1 MRKFVVMK
9 KGLIVSC
16 QALEDE
22 PLHGGDTMRK
32 MALSA
37 QISGAVAIRTNGVAD
52 IRSIKQAVDIPVI
65 GLIKRTI
72 IGSSIFITPT
82 LDEVHAIIE
91 AGADIVALD
100 VTHREGRLE
109 LVSELI
115 DYAHQAGVAVM
126 ADISTVEE
134 GIAAEQLGVDYIGT
148 TLSGYTPY
156 SPQRDEPDFEL
167 VQKLSKQVK
176 CPIIAEGRIWTPD
189 DAAKAMQSGASYVVV
204 GSAITRPQLITA
216 RYVEKLGE
224 ENNSHSL
231 YAIGVDIGGTKINI
245 GVINRQGEVIISTNL
260 LTHVVQDNMLERISE
275 EIKSLIKQLKEVKT
289 GTTVSGIGVGT
300 AGQVDWQTGSIRFAS
315 DLLPGYTGTK
325 IKEHL
330 HEMLELPV
338 FVDNDVNVLALAE
351 KYFGSG
357 RGLKHIISLALGTG
371 VGGAIMVD
379 GSIVHGTWGG
389 AGEIGHMSV
398 NFKGSPCICG
408 NIGCLE
414 QYVSGKGIA
423 KLMNDRLAAFEPEIV
438 HPNVDAKE
446 VVARW
451 LSHDI
456 EASEVMDEV
465 FAALGSAIASLIHI
479 FNPQLIVIGGGVS
492 EVGEAFLS
500 RVREETQKRA
510 MPSMYAGVRIEASYQ
525 GNLSNMI
532 GAGML
537 VWET

>member
-1 MRKFVVMK
+1 MGKRVVMR

-32 MALSA
+32 MALAA
-37 QISGAVAIRTNGVAD
+37 QMSGAVAIRTNGAAD
-52 IRSIKQAVDIPVI
+52 IRSIKQAVDLPVI

-72 IGSSIFITPT
+72 AGSSIFITPT

-100 VTHREGRLE
+100 VTDREGRLG
-109 LVSELI
+109 LVRELI
-115 DYAHQAGVAVM
+115 DYAHQAGVSVM
-126 ADISTVEE
+126 ADISTLEE

-156 SPQRDEPDFEL
+156 SPQRQEPDFEL
-167 VQKLSKQVK
+167 VGKLSTQVK
-176 CPIIAEGRIWTPD
+176 CPVIAEGRIWTPD
-189 DAAKAMQSGASYVVV
+189 DAAKALQSGASYVVV

-224 ENNSHSL
+224 AYHPDSL
-231 YAIGVDIGGTKINI
+231 HAIGVDIGGTKINL
-245 GVINRQGEVIISTNL
+245 GVINRQGEVILSSNL
-260 LTHVVQDNMLERISE
+260 LTHAGQDNMLERISE
-275 EIKSLIKQLKEVKT
+275 EIKGLLQQLEVEKP
-289 GTTVSGIGVGT
+289 GTIISGIGVGT

-325 IKEHL
+325 IKEQL
-330 HEMLELPV
+330 HQMLELPV
-338 FVDNDVNVLALAE
+338 FVDNDVNVLALSE
-351 KYFGSG
+351 KYFGSA
-357 RGLKHIISLALGTG
+357 RGLKHVIILALGTG
-371 VGGAIMVD
+371 VGGAIMVE
-379 GSIVHGTWGG
+379 GSIVHGAWGG

-398 NFKGSPCICG
+398 NFKGSSCICG

-414 QYVSGKGIA
+414 QYASGKGIA
-423 KLMNDRLAAFEPEIV
+423 KLMNDRLAAAEPEIT
-438 HPNVDAKE
+438 HPIVDAKE

-451 LSHDI
+451 LSHDSV
-456 EASEVMDEV
+456 ASEVMDEV
-465 FAALGSAIASLIHI
+465 FAALGSAIASLVHI
-479 FNPQLIVIGGGVS
+479 FNPELIVMGGGVS
-492 EVGEAFLS
+492 EVGEVFLS

-525 GNLSNMI
+525 GNLSSMI